1 MGVCKRR
8 AVPGHPSAA
17 WGATCPPAAGSPW
30 ARPAPPHETPA
41 GQARPI
47 ACSTWPPSSRTPAA
61 AHAQLLAPSP
71 TKYAPCDGGKEATC
85 ASTGAAAGKP
95 ICCERHKAVCGTR
108 LDGAPRCVTCPQ
120 YCPVDCMPGYKCG
133 ADPADPNRCWKC
145 LPDPGGSAT
154 PGYVRTTCSASKP
167 CPTGQLCSTG
177 FCRQDPCTDPG
188 FKGCSGAT
196 PKCSVTPSFTAEC
209 IAGARLA
216 WPWRRHVLTAS
227 SLCAL
232 LGSQPIRPALSGA
245 CRRAAPG
252 AHPSHSSSLP
262 PFCCADPA
270 TAVATGSMSSNC
282 KPACGKGYQ
291 CSKVGSKL
299 QCVKLQVKKR
309 GRRLLAAPSRR
320 ELRL

>member
-1 MGVCKRR
+1 M
-8 AVPGHPSAA
+8 AA
-17 WGATCPPAAGSPW
+17 LSNVLQAIVALLVAAIV
-30 ARPAPPHETPA
+30 APT
-41 GQARPI
+41 
-47 ACSTWPPSSRTPAA
+47 

-209 IAGARLA
+209 IA
-216 WPWRRHVLTAS
+216 
-227 SLCAL
+227 
-232 LGSQPIRPALSGA
+232 
-245 CRRAAPG
+245 
-252 AHPSHSSSLP
+252 
-262 PFCCADPA
+262 DPA